1 VGGSVSEPRYPDVE
15 VQLTGEDGNAFAV
28 LGNVQ
33 RELRAYFREDGWTTG
48 EAMKEINAFQDEAMS
63 GDYDHLLRTCMGWVS
78 VA

>member
-1 VGGSVSEPRYPDVE
+1 MSDPRYPDVE

-33 RELRAYFREDGWTTG
+33 RELRAYFRESGWTTG
-48 EAMKEINAFQDEAMS
+48 EAMKEINAFQEEATN
-63 GDYDHLLRTCMGWVS
+63 GDYNHLLRTCGDWVT